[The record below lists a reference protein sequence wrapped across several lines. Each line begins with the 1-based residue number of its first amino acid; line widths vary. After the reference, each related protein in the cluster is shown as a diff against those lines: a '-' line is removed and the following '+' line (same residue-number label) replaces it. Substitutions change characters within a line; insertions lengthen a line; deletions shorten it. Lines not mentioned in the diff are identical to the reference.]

1 MVPVIARKLKCNPP
15 GDGGPCYSCRARDR
29 KCVFVDSVKR
39 RGPGKKPQKKDESME
54 MEGEGRGGAGGGSVG
69 GTGGGSAGGGRGSA
83 GGSSVGVGG
92 SVGGGRTRAPPTS
105 LPTRSSPQLLDYE
118 RRQHISEPSPSPSAA
133 SARSAQSTS
142 TAERPPL
149 STVSD
154 GSESSARARGFGG
167 FGVRSGFT
175 FEYPFPRAH
184 EPSSMPAGP
193 IPPLPSMPAFSSRYG
208 EGVFDADTSAG
219 VGSFGSMAGDGGGSG
234 RYEGSVYDIDS
245 PMSMFQ
251 ATTYRDPRSDF
262 YTPAALPGE
271 ARQHE
276 RQHELDQQHQQQSMH
291 QQQRQHQQFSTI
303 SAPPSNVSN
312 ASQSNVFHSLD
323 PAVSDSGSGYDIY
336 RSLRSPPTPSD
347 SRVLGGS
354 IPLEQVPGQLRG
366 LELLDPVGSR
376 SPSWQS
382 HQQQLQHRHQQ
393 QQQQLG
399 YQQQQQYLHQQPAPA
414 LPTSASAARHQQ
426 HHRTV
431 ASRQVSGGSGYN
443 DPSRPPSTSTSHART
458 HSPHSPDPRTWQGG
472 SGSGSGAGAGS
483 GDVHLHLP
491 KSCPSHACAVKDAA
505 GTPG

>member
-1 MVPVIARKLKCNPP
+1 
-15 GDGGPCYSCRARDR
+15 
-29 KCVFVDSVKR
+29 
-39 RGPGKKPQKKDESME
+39 ME

-69 GTGGGSAGGGRGSA
+69 GAGGGSAGGGRGSA

-208 EGVFDADTSAG
+208 EGVSGADASAG
-219 VGSFGSMAGDGGGSG
+219 VGSFGSMVGDGGGSG

-245 PMSMFQ
+245 PMSMSQ
-251 ATTYRDPRSDF
+251 ATTYRDPRADF

-271 ARQHE
+271 A

-291 QQQRQHQQFSTI
+291 QQQRQYQQFRTI

-312 ASQSNVFHSLD
+312 VSQSNVFHSLD
-323 PAVSDSGSGYDIY
+323 PAFSDSGSGYDIY
-336 RSLRSPPTPSD
+336 RSSRSPPTPSD
-347 SRVLGGS
+347 SRVFGGS

-366 LELLDPVGSR
+366 LGVLDPVGSR
-376 SPSWQS
+376 SSSSQS
-382 HQQQLQHRHQQ
+382 HQQLLQHRHQRGHQ

-399 YQQQQQYLHQQPAPA
+399 YQQQQQYLHQQPVPA
-414 LPTSASAARHQQ
+414 LPTSASAAHHQQ

-483 GDVHLHLP
+483 GP
-491 KSCPSHACAVKDAA
+491 RSGS
-505 GTPG
+505 GGERE